1 MKNPLAETGIA
12 KLSLEQIEDIC
23 EMAEQAARNYV
34 LSKVSNSRIAV
45 LDVSVDAEGTK
56 PVTFTVD
63 VNVVLSPLMKD
74 FNVEEL
80 TKEATKQAFAHIE
93 EHLREL
99 ECISK
104 K

>member
-1 MKNPLAETGIA
+1 MAENGIPE
-12 KLSLEQIEDIC
+12 LTIEQVEELC
-23 EMAEQAARNYV
+23 EKAEQAARNYI
-34 LSKVSNSRIAV
+34 LSQVSNSRIAI
-45 LDVSVDAEGTK
+45 LDVTVNAEGTK
-56 PVTFTVD
+56 PITVNVD

-93 EHLREL
+93 EYLREL
-99 ECISK
+99 GCKSK